1 MSTAPAL
8 PRSAG
13 RSPSRDGLRRGV
25 VAAGALVAVAGSAV
39 GSGAFGGTPIAEAA
53 GGALSADATLV
64 APAGPAFAIWS
75 VVYAG
80 LVALAVWQL
89 LPAHT
94 RDARQR
100 ATGWWVAAS
109 LVLNPVWIATV
120 QAGWVGTSVLVI
132 AALLAVLVVAFGRLV
147 ATGPHSRVEAVVVDG
162 TVGLYLGWVGIAAV
176 ANTAAWLGQTRP
188 TGAEP
193 AWAVT
198 VLALTATVGGA
209 HRGAHERTP
218 GVRGGAD
225 VGTGVGVRGAPVR
238 SGRLHPGGGGR
249 RRRRGGGRGDHRR
262 GGGGGAH
269 PRTAAGT
276 ATTPPAPPTTPR
288 PTPPRAPS

>member
-39 GSGAFGGTPIAEAA
+39 GSGAFGGTSIAEAA

-89 LPAHT
+89 LPAHA

-198 VLALTATVGGA
+198 VLALTATVGGLTA
-209 HRGAHERTP
+209 VRT
-218 GVRGGAD
+218 G
-225 VGTGVGVRGAPVR
+225 
-238 SGRLHPGGGGR
+238 GRLAFGAALTWGLVWVCVGRLSGVDASTPAAVAAGAAAAVVAGTTAAVRLRSLSRAR
-249 RRRRGGGRGDHRR
+249 RR
-262 GGGGGAH
+262 
-269 PRTAAGT
+269 
-276 ATTPPAPPTTPR
+276 
-288 PTPPRAPS
+288 